1 MTKKELVRV
10 YVIKSLIEDKMTSRD
25 AAEVL
30 SLSERQIK
38 RLKAGVKKDGEVF
51 VIHKNRGRKPKHT
64 IPGKIR
70 EEIVSLV
77 RNKYKGVNYTHLAEL
92 LEEREGITISQSS
105 VSRILKAKGIKSP
118 RKHRPPKPHR
128 TRERK
133 PQEGLLLQM
142 DASPYEWIPGIKCS
156 LHGAID
162 DARGNIT
169 GLYFCE
175 NECLNGYFEVKRQ
188 TILEYGIAVSVYVDR
203 HTIFK
208 APSNARLTIYDE
220 LEGKTLAYTQFS
232 RAMQELSVGIIYA
245 YSPQAK
251 GRIERLW
258 ETLQDRLVLELRL
271 AGIKSIKEANAFLPG
286 FIKRFNAHFAVVPR
300 VPQSA
305 YRPLPVC
312 VQPVCVQRT
321 GRRTGREKHINID
334 YILCRKEIRKA
345 SQGSTFSFGGQIY
358 CLSKNNQIVPLPNK
372 AVITVLTSPRFGMRA
387 EYKGS
392 VYQVRKTVRPVR
404 VIPKK
409 DRVKRIIKVKDDHP
423 WRNGV
428 EHFTYEESDRE
439 LVAAIYD
446 PKGWE

>member
-1 MTKKELVRV
+1 MEKVRYLMTKKELVRV
-10 YVIKSLIEDKMTSRD
+10 HVIKSLIEDKMTSRD

-70 EEIVSLV
+70 EEIVFLV

-92 LEEREGITISQSS
+92 LREEEGITVSQSS

-175 NECLNGYFEVKRQ
+175 HECLNGYYEVKRQ
-188 TILEYGIAVSVYVDR
+188 TILEYGIPISIYVDR

-220 LEGKTLAYTQFS
+220 LEGKTFAYTQFS
-232 RAMQELSVGIIYA
+232 RAMQELSVGMIYA

-258 ETLQDRLVLELRL
+258 GTLQDRLALELRL
-271 AGIKSIKEANAFLPG
+271 AGIKSLGEANAFLPG

-300 VPQSA
+300 EPQSA
-305 YRPLPVC
+305 YRPL
-312 VQPVCVQRT
+312 
-321 GRRTGREKHINID
+321 GEDINLD
-334 YILCRKEIRKA
+334 YILCRKETRKA
-345 SQGSTFSFGGQIY
+345 CPGSIFSFGGQIY
-358 CLSKNNQIVPLPNK
+358 QVIKNTLVVAIPNK
-372 AVITVLTSPRFGMRA
+372 AAITVLTSPRFGIRA
-387 EYKGS
+387 EYKGG
-392 VYQVRKTVRPVR
+392 VYQVRKTVRPAR

-409 DRVKRIIKVKDDHP
+409 DRVKRTIKVKDDHP

>member
-10 YVIKSLIEDKMTSRD
+10 YVIKSLVEDKMTSRE

-51 VIHKNRGRKPKHT
+51 VIHKNRGHKPKHT

-70 EEIVSLV
+70 EKIVSLA

-92 LEEREGITISQSS
+92 LREHEGISISQSS

-118 RKHRPPKPHR
+118 RKHKPPKPHR

-188 TILEYGIAVSVYVDR
+188 TILEYGLALSVYVDR

-208 APSNARLTIYDE
+208 APSNAKLTIYDE

-232 RAMQELSVGIIYA
+232 RAMQELSVGMVYA

-258 ETLQDRLVLELRL
+258 GTLQDRLALELRL
-271 AGIKSIKEANAFLPG
+271 AGIKSLKEANAFLPG
-286 FIKRFNAHFAVVPR
+286 FIRQFNARFAVVPR
-300 VPQSA
+300 EPQSA
-305 YRPLPVC
+305 YRPL
-312 VQPVCVQRT
+312 
-321 GRRTGREKHINID
+321 EKHINID
-334 YILCRKEIRKA
+334 YILCRKETRKA
-345 SQGSTFSFGGQIY
+345 SHGSTFSFGGQTY
-358 CLSKNNQIVPLPNK
+358 QLSKNNQAVPLPNK
-372 AVITVLTSPRFGMRA
+372 AAINVLTSPRLGMRV
-387 EYKGS
+387 EYKGG
-392 VYQVRKTVRPVR
+392 VYEVRKAIKPAK

-409 DRVKRIIKVKDDHP
+409 DRVRSFIKVKDDHP
-423 WRNGV
+423 WKNGSL
-428 EHFTYEESDRE
+428 EPNFTYEESDRE

-446 PKGWE
+446 PKGW

>member
-1 MTKKELVRV
+1 MEKVRYLMTKKELVRV
-10 YVIKSLIEDKMTSRD
+10 HVIKSLIEDKMTSRD

-30 SLSERQIK
+30 NLSERQIK

-64 IPGKIR
+64 IPGEIRDKI
-70 EEIVSLV
+70 VFLA

-92 LEEREGITISQSS
+92 LREHEGVTISQSS

-142 DASPYEWIPGIKCS
+142 DASPYKWLPGIKCS

-175 NECLNGYFEVKRQ
+175 HECLNGYLEVKRQ
-188 TILEYGIAVSVYVDR
+188 TILEYGLPVSVYVDR

-208 APSNARLTIYDE
+208 APSNAKLTIYDE

-232 RAMQELSVGIIYA
+232 RAMQELSVGMVYA

-258 ETLQDRLVLELRL
+258 ETLQDRLTLELRL

-286 FIKRFNAHFAVVPR
+286 FIKRFNARFAVIPR
-300 VPQSA
+300 EPQSA
-305 YRPLPVC
+305 YRPL
-312 VQPVCVQRT
+312 
-321 GRRTGREKHINID
+321 GKHINID
-334 YILCRKEIRKA
+334 YILCRKVTRKA
-345 SQGSTFSFGGQIY
+345 CHGSTFSFGGQIY
-358 CLSKNNQIVPLPNK
+358 QLSKDNQVVSMPNK
-372 AVITVLTSPRFGMRA
+372 ATITVLASPRFGIKA
-387 EYKGS
+387 EYKGG
-392 VYQVRKTVRPVR
+392 VYQVIKTVRPVR
-404 VIPKK
+404 VIAKK
-409 DRVKRIIKVKDDHP
+409 DKVKRFIKIKDDHP
-423 WRNGV
+423 WRNGGL

-446 PKGWE
+446 PKGDIFTD

>member
-1 MTKKELVRV
+1 MEKVRYLMTKKELVRV
-10 YVIKSLIEDKMTSRD
+10 HVIKSLIEDKMTSRD
-25 AAEVL
+25 ASEVL
-30 SLSERQIK
+30 NLSERQIK
-38 RLKAGVKKDGEVF
+38 RLKVGVKKDGEVF

-64 IPGKIR
+64 IPGEIRDKI
-70 EEIVSLV
+70 VFLA

-92 LEEREGITISQSS
+92 LREHEGVTISQSS

-142 DASPYEWIPGIKCS
+142 DASPYEWLPGIKCS

-175 NECLNGYFEVKRQ
+175 HECLNGYLEVKRQ
-188 TILEYGIAVSVYVDR
+188 TILAYGLPVSVYVDR

-208 APSNARLTIYDE
+208 APSNAKLTIDDE

-258 ETLQDRLVLELRL
+258 ETLQDRLTLEL
-271 AGIKSIKEANAFLPG
+271 
-286 FIKRFNAHFAVVPR
+286 
-300 VPQSA
+300 
-305 YRPLPVC
+305 
-312 VQPVCVQRT
+312 
-321 GRRTGREKHINID
+321 
-334 YILCRKEIRKA
+334 
-345 SQGSTFSFGGQIY
+345 
-358 CLSKNNQIVPLPNK
+358 
-372 AVITVLTSPRFGMRA
+372 
-387 EYKGS
+387 
-392 VYQVRKTVRPVR
+392 
-404 VIPKK
+404 
-409 DRVKRIIKVKDDHP
+409 
-423 WRNGV
+423 
-428 EHFTYEESDRE
+428 
-439 LVAAIYD
+439 
-446 PKGWE
+446 

>member
-1 MTKKELVRV
+1 MEKVRYLMTKKELVRV
-10 YVIKSLIEDKMTSRD
+10 HVIKSLIEDKMTSRD

-38 RLKAGVKKDGEVF
+38 RLKAGVKKEGEVF

-64 IPGKIR
+64 IPGEIR
-70 EEIVSLV
+70 EEIVFLA
-77 RNKYKGVNYTHLAEL
+77 RNKYKGVNYTHLSEL
-92 LEEREGITISQSS
+92 LKEHEGITISQSS

-118 RKHRPPKPHR
+118 RKHRSPKPHR

-169 GLYFCE
+169 GLHFCE

-188 TILEYGIAVSVYVDR
+188 TILEYGLPISIYVDR

-208 APSNARLTIYDE
+208 APSNAKLTIYDE
-220 LEGKTLAYTQFS
+220 LEGKAFAYTQFS
-232 RAMQELSVGIIYA
+232 RAMQELSIGIIYA

-258 ETLQDRLVLELRL
+258 ETLQDRLTLELRL

-286 FIKRFNAHFAVVPR
+286 FIKRFNARFAVVPR
-300 VPQSA
+300 EPQSA
-305 YRPLPVC
+305 YRPL
-312 VQPVCVQRT
+312 
-321 GRRTGREKHINID
+321 EEYINID
-334 YILCRKEIRKA
+334 YMLCRKETRKA
-345 SQGSTFSFGGQIY
+345 SHGSTFSFGGQIY
-358 CLSKNNQIVPLPNK
+358 QLSKNNQVVSIPNK
-372 AVITVLTSPRFGMRA
+372 ATITVLTSPRFGIRA
-387 EYKGS
+387 EYKED
-392 VYQVRKTVRPVR
+392 VYQVRKAVRPAR
-404 VIPKK
+404 VIAKK
-409 DRVKRIIKVKDDHP
+409 DKVKRFIKVKDDHP

-446 PKGWE
+446 PKGWK

>member
-10 YVIKSLIEDKMTSRD
+10 YVIKSLVEDKMTSRE

-64 IPGKIR
+64 IPGEIR
-70 EEIVSLV
+70 EEIVSLA

-92 LEEREGITISQSS
+92 LREHEGITISQSS

-118 RKHRPPKPHR
+118 RKHRPPKLHR

-188 TILEYGIAVSVYVDR
+188 TILEYGLPVSIYVDR

-208 APSNARLTIYDE
+208 APSNTKLTIYDE
-220 LEGKTLAYTQFS
+220 LEGKTFAYTQFS

-258 ETLQDRLVLELRL
+258 GTLQDRLVLELRL
-271 AGIKSIKEANAFLPG
+271 AGIKSIKEANSFLPG

-300 VPQSA
+300 DPQSA
-305 YRPLPVC
+305 YRPL
-312 VQPVCVQRT
+312 
-321 GRRTGREKHINID
+321 GEDINID
-334 YILCRKEIRKA
+334 YILCRKETRKA

-358 CLSKNNQIVPLPNK
+358 CLSKNNQAVPLSNK
-372 AVITVLTSPRFGMRA
+372 AAITVLTSPRFGMRA
-387 EYKGS
+387 EYKGG
-392 VYQVRKTVRPVR
+392 VYEVRKTVRPAR

-409 DRVKRIIKVKDDHP
+409 ERVKRFIKVKDDHP
-423 WRNGV
+423 WKNGV

>member
-1 MTKKELVRV
+1 MEKVRYLMTKKELVRV
-10 YVIKSLIEDKMTSRD
+10 HVIKSLIEDKMTSRD

-30 SLSERQIK
+30 NLSERQIK

-51 VIHKNRGRKPKHT
+51 VIHKNRGCKPKHT
-64 IPGKIR
+64 IPGEIRDKI
-70 EEIVSLV
+70 VFLA

-92 LEEREGITISQSS
+92 LKEEEGITVSQSS

-118 RKHRPPKPHR
+118 RKHKPPKPHR
-128 TRERK
+128 IRERK

-188 TILEYGIAVSVYVDR
+188 TILEYGLPMSIYVDR

-208 APSNARLTIYDE
+208 APSNTKFTIYDE

-286 FIKRFNAHFAVVPR
+286 FIRRFNARFAVVPR
-300 VPQSA
+300 EPQSA
-305 YRPLPVC
+305 YRPL
-312 VQPVCVQRT
+312 
-321 GRRTGREKHINID
+321 EKHINVD

-345 SQGSTFSFGGQIY
+345 CPGSIFSFGGQIY
-358 CLSKNNQIVPLPNK
+358 QVIKNNQVVAIPNK
-372 AVITVLTSPRFGMRA
+372 AAITVLTSPRFGMRA
-387 EYKGS
+387 EYKGG
-392 VYQVRKTVRPVR
+392 VYEVRKTVRPAR

-409 DRVKRIIKVKDDHP
+409 DKVKRFIKVKDDHP
-423 WRNGV
+423 WKNGGI
-428 EHFTYEESDRE
+428 EPFTYEESDRE

>member
-1 MTKKELVRV
+1 ME
-10 YVIKSLIEDKMTSRD
+10 SRD

-30 SLSERQIK
+30 NLSERQIK

-64 IPGKIR
+64 IPVKVR
-70 EEIVSLV
+70 EEIVSLA

-92 LEEREGITISQSS
+92 LREHEGIAISQSS

-118 RKHRPPKPHR
+118 RKHKPPKPHR
-128 TRERK
+128 SRERK

-162 DARGNIT
+162 DAKGNIT

-188 TILEYGIAVSVYVDR
+188 TILEYGLPVSVYVDR
-203 HTIFK
+203 HIIFK
-208 APSNARLTIYDE
+208 APSNTKLTIYDE
-220 LEGKTLAYTQFS
+220 LEGKTFAYTQFS
-232 RAMQELSVGIIYA
+232 RAMQELSIGMVYA

-251 GRIERLW
+251 CRIERLW
-258 ETLQDRLVLELRL
+258 ETLQDRLTLELRL
-271 AGIKSIKEANAFLPG
+271 AGIKSIKEAAFLPG
-286 FIKRFNAHFAVVPR
+286 FIQRFNARFAVIPR
-300 VPQSA
+300 EPQSA
-305 YRPLPVC
+305 YRPL
-312 VQPVCVQRT
+312 
-321 GRRTGREKHINID
+321 EKHINID
-334 YILCRKEIRKA
+334 YILCRKETRKA
-345 SQGSTFSFGGQIY
+345 SQGSTFSFGGQTY
-358 CLSKNNQIVPLPNK
+358 QLSKNNQVVTIPNK
-372 AVITVLTSPRFGMRA
+372 AAITVLTSPRFGMRV
-387 EYKGS
+387 EYKGG
-392 VYQVRKTVRPVR
+392 VYEVRKTVRPAR

-409 DRVKRIIKVKDDHP
+409 DRVKRFIKVKDDHP
-423 WRNGV
+423 WKNGGV

-446 PKGWE
+446 PQG

>member
-1 MTKKELVRV
+1 MEKVRYLMTKKELVRV
-10 YVIKSLIEDKMTSRD
+10 HVIKSLIEDKMTSRD

-30 SLSERQIK
+30 NLSERQIK

-64 IPGKIR
+64 IPGEIR
-70 EEIVSLV
+70 EEIVFLA
-77 RNKYKGVNYTHLAEL
+77 RNKYKGVNYTHLSEL
-92 LEEREGITISQSS
+92 LREREGMTISQSS
-105 VSRILKAKGIKSP
+105 VSRILKAKGIESP

-133 PQEGLLLQM
+133 PQEEFLLQM

-188 TILEYGIAVSVYVDR
+188 TILEYGIPVSIYVDQ

-208 APSNARLTIYDE
+208 APSNTKFTIDDE
-220 LEGKTLAYTQFS
+220 LEGKTFAYTQFS
-232 RAMQELSVGIIYA
+232 RAMQELSIGMIYA
-245 YSPQAK
+245 CSPQAK

-286 FIKRFNAHFAVVPR
+286 FIKRFNARFAVVPLE
-300 VPQSA
+300 PQSA
-305 YRPLPVC
+305 YRPL
-312 VQPVCVQRT
+312 
-321 GRRTGREKHINID
+321 EKHINID
-334 YILCRKEIRKA
+334 DILCRKEIRKA
-345 SQGSTFSFGGQIY
+345 SQGSTFSFGGQTY
-358 CLSKNNQIVPLPNK
+358 QLSKNNQVISIPNK
-372 AVITVLTSPRFGMRA
+372 ATITVLTSPRFGMRA
-387 EYKGS
+387 EYKGG
-392 VYQVRKTVRPVR
+392 VYQVRKTVRPAR
-404 VIPKK
+404 VIAKK
-409 DRVKRIIKVKDDHP
+409 DRVKRFIKIKDDHP
-423 WRNGV
+423 WKNGV

>member
-1 MTKKELVRV
+1 MEKVRYLMTKKELVRAH
-10 YVIKSLIEDKMTSRD
+10 VIKSLIEDKMTSRD

-30 SLSERQIK
+30 NLSERQIK
-38 RLKAGVKKDGEVF
+38 RLKVGVKKDGEVF

-64 IPGKIR
+64 IPGEIRDKI
-70 EEIVSLV
+70 VFLA

-92 LEEREGITISQSS
+92 LREHEGVTISQSS

-142 DASPYEWIPGIKCS
+142 DASPYEWLPGIKCS

-175 NECLNGYFEVKRQ
+175 HECLNGYLEVKRQ
-188 TILEYGIAVSVYVDR
+188 TILAYGLPVSVYVDR

-208 APSNARLTIYDE
+208 APSNAKLTIDDE

-232 RAMQELSVGIIYA
+232 RAMQELSVGMVYA

-258 ETLQDRLVLELRL
+258 ETLQDRLTLELRF

-286 FIKRFNAHFAVVPR
+286 FIKRFNAHFAIVPR
-300 VPQSA
+300 EPQSA
-305 YRPLPVC
+305 YRPL
-312 VQPVCVQRT
+312 
-321 GRRTGREKHINID
+321 GEHINID
-334 YILCRKEIRKA
+334 YILCRKETRKV
-345 SQGSTFSFGGQIY
+345 SHGSTFSFGGQIY
-358 CLSKNNQIVPLPNK
+358 QLSKDNQVVSMPNK
-372 AVITVLTSPRFGMRA
+372 ATITVLTSPRFGIKA
-387 EYKGS
+387 EYKGG
-392 VYQVRKTVRPVR
+392 VYQAIKTVRPVR
-404 VIPKK
+404 VIAKK
-409 DRVKRIIKVKDDHP
+409 DRVERIIKVKNDHP

-439 LVAAIYD
+439 LVAAIYE
-446 PKGWE
+446 PEGWK

>member
-1 MTKKELVRV
+1 MEKVRYLMTKKELVRV
-10 YVIKSLIEDKMTSRD
+10 HVIKSLIEDKMTSRD

-38 RLKAGVKKDGEVF
+38 RLKAGVKKEGEVF

-64 IPGKIR
+64 IPGEIR
-70 EEIVSLV
+70 EEIVFLA
-77 RNKYKGVNYTHLAEL
+77 RNKYKGVNYTHLSEL
-92 LEEREGITISQSS
+92 LREQEGITISQSS

-162 DARGNIT
+162 DAKGNIT

-188 TILEYGIAVSVYVDR
+188 TILEYGLPISVYVDR

-220 LEGKTLAYTQFS
+220 LEGKAFAYTQFS

-258 ETLQDRLVLELRL
+258 GTLQDRLTLELRL

-300 VPQSA
+300 EPQSA

-312 VQPVCVQRT
+312 VQRT
-321 GRRTGREKHINID
+321 GRGEHINID
-334 YILCRKEIRKA
+334 YILCRKDARKA
-345 SQGSTFSFGGQIY
+345 CHGSIFSFGGQIY
-358 CLSKNNQIVPLPNK
+358 QVIKNNLVVAIPNK
-372 AVITVLTSPRFGMRA
+372 ASITILTSPRFGMRA

-392 VYQVRKTVRPVR
+392 VYEVRKTVRPVR
-404 VIPKK
+404 VIAKK
-409 DRVKRIIKVKDDHP
+409 DRVRRIIKVKDNHP

-446 PKGWE
+446 PEGWK

>member
-1 MTKKELVRV
+1 MEKVRYLMTKKELVRV
-10 YVIKSLIEDKMTSRD
+10 HVIKSLIEDKMTSRD
-25 AAEVL
+25 AVEVL
-30 SLSERQIK
+30 NLSERQIK

-64 IPGKIR
+64 IPGEIR
-70 EEIVSLV
+70 EEIVFLA
-77 RNKYKGVNYTHLAEL
+77 RNKYKRVNYTHLSEL
-92 LEEREGITISQSS
+92 LREHEGITISQSS

-169 GLYFCE
+169 GLCFCE
-175 NECLNGYFEVKRQ
+175 NECLNGYYEVKRQ
-188 TILEYGIAVSVYVDR
+188 TILKYGIPISIYVDR

-208 APSNARLTIYDE
+208 APSNTKLTIYDE

-232 RAMQELSVGIIYA
+232 RAMQELSIGMIYA

-258 ETLQDRLVLELRL
+258 ETLQDRLALELRL
-271 AGIKSIKEANAFLPG
+271 AGIKSIKEANSFLPG

-300 VPQSA
+300 EPQSA
-305 YRPLPVC
+305 YRPL
-312 VQPVCVQRT
+312 
-321 GRRTGREKHINID
+321 EKDINID
-334 YILCRKEIRKA
+334 YILCRKETRKA
-345 SQGSTFSFGGQIY
+345 SHGSTFSFGGQIY
-358 CLSKNNQIVPLPNK
+358 QLSKNNQAVPLPNK
-372 AVITVLTSPRFGMRA
+372 AAITVLTSPRFGMQA

-392 VYQVRKTVRPVR
+392 VYEVRKTVRPAR

-409 DRVKRIIKVKDDHP
+409 DKIKRFIKVKDDHP

-428 EHFTYEESDRE
+428 EHFTYQESDRE

>member
-1 MTKKELVRV
+1 MEKVRYLMTKKELVRV
-10 YVIKSLIEDKMTSRD
+10 HVIKSLIEDKMTSRE

-64 IPGKIR
+64 IPGETR
-70 EEIVSLV
+70 EEIVFLA

-92 LEEREGITISQSS
+92 LREREGITISQSS

-142 DASPYEWIPGIKCS
+142 DASPHEWIPGIGCS

-188 TILEYGIAVSVYVDR
+188 TLLEYGLPISIYVDR

-208 APSNARLTIYDE
+208 APSNAKLTICDE

-300 VPQSA
+300 EPQSA
-305 YRPLPVC
+305 YRPL
-312 VQPVCVQRT
+312 
-321 GRRTGREKHINID
+321 EEHINIE
-334 YILCRKEIRKA
+334 YILCRKETRKA

-372 AVITVLTSPRFGMRA
+372 TVITVLTSPRFGMRA
-387 EYKGS
+387 EYKSS

-404 VIPKK
+404 VMPKK

-428 EHFTYEESDRE
+428 EHFTYEESDQE

>member
-10 YVIKSLIEDKMTSRD
+10 YVIKSLIDDKMTIRD

-30 SLSERQIK
+30 NLSERQIK

-64 IPGKIR
+64 IPGEIGDKI
-70 EEIVSLV
+70 VFLA
-77 RNKYKGVNYTHLAEL
+77 RNKYEGVNYTHLAEL
-92 LEEREGITISQSS
+92 LREHEGITISQSS

-128 TRERK
+128 IRERK

-142 DASPYEWIPGIKCS
+142 DASPYEWIAGIKCS

-162 DARGNIT
+162 DAKGNIT

-188 TILEYGIAVSVYVDR
+188 TLLEYGIPVGVYVNQ

-208 APSNARLTIYDE
+208 APSNAKLTIYDE
-220 LEGKTLAYTQFS
+220 LEGKVLAYTQFS

-245 YSPQAK
+245 CSPQAK

-286 FIKRFNAHFAVVPR
+286 FIKRFNARFAVVPR
-300 VPQSA
+300 EPQSA
-305 YRPLPVC
+305 YRSL
-312 VQPVCVQRT
+312 
-321 GRRTGREKHINID
+321 EEHINID

-345 SQGSTFSFGGQIY
+345 YHGSIFSFGGQIY
-358 CLSKNNQIVPLPNK
+358 QLSKNKKVVSILNK
-372 AVITVLTSPRFGMRA
+372 ATITVLTSPKFGIRT
-387 EYKGS
+387 EYKGC

-404 VIPKK
+404 VIAKK
-409 DRVKRIIKVKDDHP
+409 DRVKRFIKVKDDHT
-423 WRNGV
+423 WKNGV
-428 EHFTYEESDRE
+428 EHFTYEESDRDGLHPSNWTHLGE
-439 LVAAIYD
+439 
-446 PKGWE
+446 K

>member
-10 YVIKSLIEDKMTSRD
+10 HVIKSLIEDKMTSRD

-70 EEIVSLV
+70 EEIVFLV

-92 LEEREGITISQSS
+92 LREEEGITISQSS

-118 RKHRPPKPHR
+118 RKHKPPKPHR

-142 DASPYEWIPGIKCS
+142 DASPYEWLPGIKCS

-175 NECLNGYFEVKRQ
+175 HECLNGYYEVKRQ
-188 TILEYGIAVSVYVDR
+188 TILEYGIPISIYVDR

-220 LEGKTLAYTQFS
+220 LEGKTFAYTQFS
-232 RAMQELSVGIIYA
+232 RAMQELSVGMIYA

-258 ETLQDRLVLELRL
+258 GTLQDRLALELRL
-271 AGIKSIKEANAFLPG
+271 AGIKSLGEANAFLPG

-300 VPQSA
+300 EPQSA
-305 YRPLPVC
+305 YRPL
-312 VQPVCVQRT
+312 
-321 GRRTGREKHINID
+321 GEDINLD
-334 YILCRKEIRKA
+334 YILCRKETRKA
-345 SQGSTFSFGGQIY
+345 CPGSIFSFGGQIY
-358 CLSKNNQIVPLPNK
+358 QVIKNTLVVAIPNK
-372 AVITVLTSPRFGMRA
+372 AAITVLTSPRFGIRA
-387 EYKGS
+387 EYKGG
-392 VYQVRKTVRPVR
+392 VYQVRKTVRPAR

-409 DRVKRIIKVKDDHP
+409 DRVKRTIKVKDDHP

-446 PKGWE
+446 PKGW

>member
-1 MTKKELVRV
+1 MEKVRYLMTKKELVRV

-64 IPGKIR
+64 IPGEIR
-70 EEIVSLV
+70 EKIVFLA

-92 LEEREGITISQSS
+92 LEERESITISQSS

-162 DARGNIT
+162 DAKGNIT

-188 TILEYGIAVSVYVDR
+188 TILEYGLALSVYVDR

-208 APSNARLTIYDE
+208 APSNAKLTIYDE
-220 LEGKTLAYTQFS
+220 LEGKALAYTQFS
-232 RAMQELSVGIIYA
+232 RAMQELSIGMVYA

-258 ETLQDRLVLELRL
+258 ETLQDRLALELRL
-271 AGIKSIKEANAFLPG
+271 AGIKSLEEANAFLPG
-286 FIKRFNAHFAVVPR
+286 FIRQFNARFAVVPR
-300 VPQSA
+300 EPQSA
-305 YRPLPVC
+305 YRPL
-312 VQPVCVQRT
+312 
-321 GRRTGREKHINID
+321 GKHINID
-334 YILCRKEIRKA
+334 DILCRKEARKA
-345 SQGSTFSFGGQIY
+345 SQGSTFSFGGQTY
-358 CLSKNNQIVPLPNK
+358 QLSKNNQAVPLPNK
-372 AVITVLTSPRFGMRA
+372 AAITVLTSPRFGMRA
-387 EYKGS
+387 EYNAC
-392 VYQVRKTVRPVR
+392 VYEVRKAVRPAKVML
-404 VIPKK
+404 KE
-409 DRVKRIIKVKDDHP
+409 DRAKRPIKVKDDHP
-423 WRNGV
+423 WKNSGA
-428 EHFTYEESDRE
+428 EPNFTYEESDRE

>member
-10 YVIKSLIEDKMTSRD
+10 HVIKSLIEDKMTSRD

-30 SLSERQIK
+30 NLSERQIK

-64 IPGKIR
+64 IPDKRR
-70 EEIVSLV
+70 EEIVFLA

-92 LEEREGITISQSS
+92 LREHEGITISQSS
-105 VSRILKAKGIKSP
+105 VSRILKAKGIKS
-118 RKHRPPKPHR
+118 RKKHRPPKPHR

-169 GLYFCE
+169 GLYFSP

-188 TILEYGIAVSVYVDR
+188 TILEYGIPVSVYVDR

-258 ETLQDRLVLELRL
+258 ETLQDRLALELRL

-300 VPQSA
+300 EPQSA
-305 YRPLPVC
+305 YRPL
-312 VQPVCVQRT
+312 
-321 GRRTGREKHINID
+321 EKHINID
-334 YILCRKEIRKA
+334 YILCRKETRKA
-345 SQGSTFSFGGQIY
+345 SSGSTFSFGGQIY
-358 CLSKNNQIVPLPNK
+358 CLSKNNQVVPLPNK
-372 AVITVLTSPRFGMRA
+372 TAITILTSPRFGIRA

-404 VIPKK
+404 VIAKK

-423 WRNGV
+423 WKNGGV

-446 PKGWE
+446 PKGWG

>member
-10 YVIKSLIEDKMTSRD
+10 HVIKSLIEDKMTSRD

-70 EEIVSLV
+70 EEIVFLV

-92 LEEREGITISQSS
+92 LREEEGITVSQSS

-118 RKHRPPKPHR
+118 RKHKPPKPHR

-142 DASPYEWIPGIKCS
+142 DASPYEWLPGIKCS

-175 NECLNGYFEVKRQ
+175 HECLNGYYEVKRQ
-188 TILEYGIAVSVYVDR
+188 TILEYGIPISIYVDR

-220 LEGKTLAYTQFS
+220 LEGKTFAYTQFS
-232 RAMQELSVGIIYA
+232 RAMQELSVGMIYA

-258 ETLQDRLVLELRL
+258 GTLQDRLALELRL
-271 AGIKSIKEANAFLPG
+271 AGIKSLGEANAFLPG

-300 VPQSA
+300 EPQSA
-305 YRPLPVC
+305 YRPL
-312 VQPVCVQRT
+312 
-321 GRRTGREKHINID
+321 GEDINLD
-334 YILCRKEIRKA
+334 YILCRKETRKA
-345 SQGSTFSFGGQIY
+345 CPGSIFSFGGQIY
-358 CLSKNNQIVPLPNK
+358 QVIKNTLVVAIPNK
-372 AVITVLTSPRFGMRA
+372 AAITVLTSPRFGIRA
-387 EYKGS
+387 EYKGG
-392 VYQVRKTVRPVR
+392 VYQVRKTVRPAR

-409 DRVKRIIKVKDDHP
+409 DRVKRTIKVKDDHP

-446 PKGWE
+446 PKGW

>member
-1 MTKKELVRV
+1 MEKVRYLMTKKELVRV
-10 YVIKSLIEDKMTSRD
+10 HVIKSLIEDKMTSGD

-30 SLSERQIK
+30 SLSKRQIK

-51 VIHKNRGRKPKHT
+51 VIHKNRGHKPKHS

-70 EEIVSLV
+70 EEIVSLALT
-77 RNKYKGVNYTHLAEL
+77 KYKGVNYTHLSEL

-105 VSRILKAKGIKSP
+105 VSRILKDKGIKSP
-118 RKHRPPKPHR
+118 RKHKPPKPHR
-128 TRERK
+128 IRERK

-169 GLYFCE
+169 GLHFCE

-188 TILEYGIAVSVYVDR
+188 TILEYGLPVSVYVDR

-208 APSNARLTIYDE
+208 APSNAKLTIYDE
-220 LEGKTLAYTQFS
+220 LEGKALAYTQFN
-232 RAMQELSVGIIYA
+232 RAMQELSIGMVYA

-258 ETLQDRLVLELRL
+258 ETLQDRLTLELRL

-286 FIKRFNAHFAVVPR
+286 FIQRFNARFAVIPR
-300 VPQSA
+300 EPQSA
-305 YRPLPVC
+305 YRPL
-312 VQPVCVQRT
+312 
-321 GRRTGREKHINID
+321 EEHINID
-334 YILCRKEIRKA
+334 YILCRKESRKA
-345 SQGSTFSFGGQIY
+345 SPGSTFSFGGQTY
-358 CLSKNNQIVPLPNK
+358 QLSKNNKAAPLPNK
-372 AVITVLTSPRFGMRA
+372 AAITVLTSPRFGMRA
-387 EYKGS
+387 EYKGC
-392 VYQVRKTVRPVR
+392 VYQVRKAVRPAKVM
-404 VIPKK
+404 PKK
-409 DRVKRIIKVKDDHP
+409 DRVKKFIKVKDDHP
-423 WRNGV
+423 WKNGGV
-428 EHFTYEESDRE
+428 EPNFTCEESDRE

-446 PKGWE
+446 PKGW

>member
-1 MTKKELVRV
+1 
-10 YVIKSLIEDKMTSRD
+10 MTSRD

-38 RLKAGVKKDGEVF
+38 RLKAGVKKDGGVF

-70 EEIVSLV
+70 EEIVFLV

-92 LEEREGITISQSS
+92 LREEEGITVSQSS

-118 RKHRPPKPHR
+118 RKHKPPKPHR

-142 DASPYEWIPGIKCS
+142 DASPYEWLPGIKCS

-175 NECLNGYFEVKRQ
+175 HECLNGYYEVKRQ
-188 TILEYGIAVSVYVDR
+188 TILEYGIPISIYVDR

-220 LEGKTLAYTQFS
+220 LEGKTFAYTQFS
-232 RAMQELSVGIIYA
+232 RAMQELSVGMIYA

-258 ETLQDRLVLELRL
+258 GTLQDRLALELRL
-271 AGIKSIKEANAFLPG
+271 AGIKSLGEANAFLPG

-300 VPQSA
+300 EPQSA
-305 YRPLPVC
+305 YRPL
-312 VQPVCVQRT
+312 
-321 GRRTGREKHINID
+321 GEDINLD
-334 YILCRKEIRKA
+334 YILCRKETRKA
-345 SQGSTFSFGGQIY
+345 CPGSIFSFGGQIY
-358 CLSKNNQIVPLPNK
+358 QVIKNTLVVAIPNK
-372 AVITVLTSPRFGMRA
+372 AAITVLTSPRFGIRA
-387 EYKGS
+387 EYKGG
-392 VYQVRKTVRPVR
+392 VYQVRKTVRPAR

-409 DRVKRIIKVKDDHP
+409 DRVKRTIKVKDDHP

-446 PKGWE
+446 PKGW

>member
-10 YVIKSLIEDKMTSRD
+10 HVIKSLIEDKMTSRD

-30 SLSERQIK
+30 NLSERQIK
-38 RLKAGVKKDGEVF
+38 RLKAGVKKEGEVF

-64 IPGKIR
+64 IPGEIR

-92 LEEREGITISQSS
+92 LREEEGIAISQSS
-105 VSRILKAKGIKSP
+105 VSRILKAKGIKS
-118 RKHRPPKPHR
+118 RKKHRPPKPHR

-142 DASPYEWIPGIKCS
+142 DASPYEWLPGIGCS

-169 GLYFCE
+169 GLYFCK
-175 NECLNGYFEVKRQ
+175 NECLNGYLEVKRQ
-188 TILEYGIAVSVYVDR
+188 TILEYGLPVSVYVDR

-208 APSNARLTIYDE
+208 APSNARLTIDDE
-220 LEGKTLAYTQFS
+220 LEGKAFAYTQFS

-245 YSPQAK
+245 CSPQAK

-258 ETLQDRLVLELRL
+258 GTLQDRLTLELRL

-286 FIKRFNAHFAVVPR
+286 FIKRFNARFAVVPR

-305 YRPLPVC
+305 YRPL
-312 VQPVCVQRT
+312 
-321 GRRTGREKHINID
+321 EEHMNID
-334 YILCRKEIRKA
+334 DILCRKETRKTG
-345 SQGSTFSFGGQIY
+345 QGSTFSFGGQIY
-358 CLSKNNQIVPLPNK
+358 QLSKNNQAVPLPNK
-372 AVITVLTSPRFGMRA
+372 AAITVLTSPRFGVRA
-387 EYKGS
+387 EYKGG

-404 VIPKK
+404 VIAKK
-409 DRVKRIIKVKDDHP
+409 DRVERFVKVKDDHP

-446 PKGWE
+446 PEGWK

>member
-30 SLSERQIK
+30 NLSERQIK

-64 IPGKIR
+64 IPGEIR
-70 EEIVSLV
+70 EKIVFLA

-92 LEEREGITISQSS
+92 LREREGITISQSS
-105 VSRILKAKGIKSP
+105 VSRILKAQGIKSP

-162 DARGNIT
+162 DAKGNIT

-188 TILEYGIAVSVYVDR
+188 TILEYGLPVSVYVDR

-208 APSNARLTIYDE
+208 APSNTKLTLYDE
-220 LEGKTLAYTQFS
+220 LEGKALAYTQFS
-232 RAMQELSVGIIYA
+232 RAMQELSVGMVYA

-258 ETLQDRLVLELRL
+258 GTLQDRLALELRL
-271 AGIKSIKEANAFLPG
+271 AGIKFLGEANAFLPG
-286 FIKRFNAHFAVVPR
+286 FIKQFNASFSVVPR
-300 VPQSA
+300 EPQPA
-305 YRPLPVC
+305 YRPL
-312 VQPVCVQRT
+312 
-321 GRRTGREKHINID
+321 EKHINID
-334 YILCRKEIRKA
+334 YILCRKETRKA

-358 CLSKNNQIVPLPNK
+358 QLSKNNQVVPLPNK
-372 AVITVLTSPRFGMRA
+372 AAITVLTSPRFGIQA
-387 EYKGS
+387 EYKDG
-392 VYQVRKTVRPVR
+392 VYEVRKTVRPAK
-404 VIPKK
+404 VIAKK
-409 DRVKRIIKVKDDHP
+409 YRIKRFIKVKDDHP
-423 WRNGV
+423 WKNSGV
-428 EHFTYEESDRE
+428 KPNFIYEESDRE

>member
-1 MTKKELVRV
+1 MR
-10 YVIKSLIEDKMTSRD
+10 
-25 AAEVL
+25 
-30 SLSERQIK
+30 
-38 RLKAGVKKDGEVF
+38 
-51 VIHKNRGRKPKHT
+51 
-64 IPGKIR
+64 
-70 EEIVSLV
+70 
-77 RNKYKGVNYTHLAEL
+77 
-92 LEEREGITISQSS
+92 EREGITISQSS
-105 VSRILKAKGIKSP
+105 VSRILKAKGIKS
-118 RKHRPPKPHR
+118 RKKHRPPKPHR

-142 DASPYEWIPGIKCS
+142 DASPYEWIPGIVCS

-188 TILEYGIAVSVYVDR
+188 TILEYGLAVSIYVDR

-208 APSNARLTIYDE
+208 APSNAKLTIYDE

-271 AGIKSIKEANAFLPG
+271 AGIKPIKEANAFLPG

-300 VPQSA
+300 EPQSA
-305 YRPLPVC
+305 YRPL
-312 VQPVCVQRT
+312 
-321 GRRTGREKHINID
+321 GEDINID
-334 YILCRKEIRKA
+334 YILCRKVTRK
-345 SQGSTFSFGGQIY
+345 SSHGSTFSFGGQIY
-358 CLSKNNQIVPLPNK
+358 QIIKNNQVVAIPNK
-372 AVITVLTSPRFGMRA
+372 AAITVLTSPRFGIKA

-423 WRNGV
+423 WKNGV
-428 EHFTYEESDRE
+428 EDFTYEESDRE

>member
-1 MTKKELVRV
+1 MEKVRYLMTKKELVRV
-10 YVIKSLIEDKMTSRD
+10 HVIKSLIEDKMTSRE

-64 IPGKIR
+64 IPGETR
-70 EEIVSLV
+70 EEIVFLA

-92 LEEREGITISQSS
+92 LREREGITISQSS
-105 VSRILKAKGIKSP
+105 VSRILKAKGIKS
-118 RKHRPPKPHR
+118 RKKHRPPKPHR

-142 DASPYEWIPGIKCS
+142 DASPYEWIPGIVCS

-175 NECLNGYFEVKRQ
+175 NECLNGYYEVKRQ
-188 TILEYGIAVSVYVDR
+188 TILEYGLAVSIYVDR

-208 APSNARLTIYDE
+208 APSNSKLTIYDE

-258 ETLQDRLVLELRL
+258 ETLQDRLTLELRL

-286 FIKRFNAHFAVVPR
+286 FIQRFNTRFQVVPR
-300 VPQSA
+300 DSQSA
-305 YRPLPVC
+305 YRPL
-312 VQPVCVQRT
+312 
-321 GRRTGREKHINID
+321 GEDINID
-334 YILCRKEIRKA
+334 YILCRKVTRK
-345 SQGSTFSFGGQIY
+345 SSHGSTFSFRGQIY
-358 CLSKNNQIVPLPNK
+358 CLSKNNQVVAIPNK
-372 AVITVLTSPRFGMRA
+372 AAITVLTSPRFGIKA

-423 WRNGV
+423 WKNGV
-428 EHFTYEESDRE
+428 EDFTYEESDRE

>member
-1 MTKKELVRV
+1 MTKKELVRI

-30 SLSERQIK
+30 NLSKRQIK
-38 RLKAGVKKDGEVF
+38 RLKAGVKKEGEVF

-64 IPGKIR
+64 IPAKIR
-70 EEIVSLV
+70 EEIVSLA
-77 RNKYKGVNYTHLAEL
+77 RNKYKGVNYTHLSEL

-118 RKHRPPKPHR
+118 RKHKPPKPHR
-128 TRERK
+128 IRERK

-142 DASPYEWIPGIKCS
+142 DASPYEWIPGIKGS

-188 TILEYGIAVSVYVDR
+188 TILEYGLAVSVYVDR

-208 APSNARLTIYDE
+208 APSNAKLTIYDE
-220 LEGKTLAYTQFS
+220 LEGKALAYTQFS
-232 RAMQELSVGIIYA
+232 RAMQELSIGMVYA

-258 ETLQDRLVLELRL
+258 GTLQDRLALELRL
-271 AGIKSIKEANAFLPG
+271 AGISSLKEANAFLPG
-286 FIKRFNAHFAVVPR
+286 FIRQFNASFAVVPR
-300 VPQSA
+300 DSQSA
-305 YRPLPVC
+305 YRPL
-312 VQPVCVQRT
+312 
-321 GRRTGREKHINID
+321 EKHMEID
-334 YILCRKEIRKA
+334 YILCRKETRKA

-358 CLSKNNQIVPLPNK
+358 QLSKNNQAVPLPNK
-372 AVITVLTSPRFGMRA
+372 AAITVLTSPRFGMRA
-387 EYKGS
+387 EYKDC
-392 VYQVRKTVRPVR
+392 VYEVRKTVRPAK

-409 DRVKRIIKVKDDHP
+409 DRIKRFIKVKDDHP
-423 WRNGV
+423 WKNSGV
-428 EHFTYEESDRE
+428 KPNFIYEESDRE
-439 LVAAIYD
+439 LVAVIYD

>member
-1 MTKKELVRV
+1 MEKVRYLMTKKELVRAH
-10 YVIKSLIEDKMTSRD
+10 VIKSLIEDKMTSRD

-30 SLSERQIK
+30 NLSERQIK
-38 RLKAGVKKDGEVF
+38 RLKAGVKKEGEVF

-64 IPGKIR
+64 IPGKR
-70 EEIVSLV
+70 RDKVVFLV

-92 LEEREGITISQSS
+92 LREQEGITISQSS

-142 DASPYEWIPGIKCS
+142 DASPYEWIPGIGCS

-175 NECLNGYFEVKRQ
+175 NECLNGYYEVKRQ
-188 TILEYGIAVSVYVDR
+188 TILEYGIPVSIYVDR

-220 LEGKTLAYTQFS
+220 LEGKAFAYTQFS

-258 ETLQDRLVLELRL
+258 GTLQDRLTLELRL

-300 VPQSA
+300 EPQSA
-305 YRPLPVC
+305 YRPL
-312 VQPVCVQRT
+312 
-321 GRRTGREKHINID
+321 GEHINID
-334 YILCRKEIRKA
+334 YILCRKETRKA
-345 SQGSTFSFGGQIY
+345 CHGSIFSFRGQIY
-358 CLSKNNQIVPLPNK
+358 QVIKNNLVVAIPNK
-372 AVITVLTSPRFGMRA
+372 ASITILTSPRFGMRA

-404 VIPKK
+404 VIAKK
-409 DRVKRIIKVKDDHP
+409 DRVRRIIKVKDDHP

-446 PKGWE
+446 PEGWE

>member
-1 MTKKELVRV
+1 MEKVRYLMTKKELVRV
-10 YVIKSLIEDKMTSRD
+10 YVIKSLIEDKMASRD

-30 SLSERQIK
+30 NLSERQIK

-64 IPGKIR
+64 IPGEIR
-70 EEIVSLV
+70 EVIVFLA
-77 RNKYKGVNYTHLAEL
+77 RNKYKGVNYTHLSEL
-92 LEEREGITISQSS
+92 LREEEGITISQSS

-118 RKHRPPKPHR
+118 RKHKPPKPHH

-162 DARGNIT
+162 DAKGNIT
-169 GLYFCE
+169 GLYFSP

-188 TILEYGIAVSVYVDR
+188 ALLEYGLPISIYVDR

-208 APSNARLTIYDE
+208 APSNAKLTIYDE
-220 LEGKTLAYTQFS
+220 LEGKTFAYTQFS
-232 RAMQELSVGIIYA
+232 RAMQELSVGMIYA
-245 YSPQAK
+245 CSPQAK

-258 ETLQDRLVLELRL
+258 ETLQDRLTLELRL

-286 FIKRFNAHFAVVPR
+286 FIKRFNARFAVVPR
-300 VPQSA
+300 EPQSA
-305 YRPLPVC
+305 YRPL
-312 VQPVCVQRT
+312 
-321 GRRTGREKHINID
+321 EEHINID
-334 YILCRKEIRKA
+334 YILCRKETRRA
-345 SQGSTFSFGGQIY
+345 SHGSTFSFGGQTY
-358 CLSKNNQIVPLPNK
+358 QLSKNNKVVSIPNK
-372 AVITVLTSPRFGMRA
+372 AAITVLTSPRFGMRA
-387 EYKGS
+387 EYKGC
-392 VYQVRKTVRPVR
+392 VYQIRKTVRLAR
-404 VIPKK
+404 VIAKEDK
-409 DRVKRIIKVKDDHP
+409 VKRFIKVKDDHP
-423 WRNGV
+423 WKNGV

-446 PKGWE
+446 PEGWK

>member
-1 MTKKELVRV
+1 MEKVRYLMTKKELVRV
-10 YVIKSLIEDKMTSRD
+10 HVIKSLIEDKMTSRD

-30 SLSERQIK
+30 NLSERQIK

-51 VIHKNRGRKPKHT
+51 VVHKNRGRKPKHT
-64 IPGKIR
+64 IPGEIR
-70 EEIVSLV
+70 EKIVSLV

-92 LEEREGITISQSS
+92 LREEEGITISQSS

-118 RKHRPPKPHR
+118 RRHRPPKPHR

-142 DASPYEWIPGIKCS
+142 DASPYEWIPGIGCS

-169 GLYFCE
+169 GLCFSL

-188 TILEYGIAVSVYVDR
+188 TILEYGIPVSIYVDR

-220 LEGKTLAYTQFS
+220 LEGKTFAYTQFS

-258 ETLQDRLVLELRL
+258 GTLQDRLTLELRL
-271 AGIKSIKEANAFLPG
+271 AGIKSIKEANSFLPG
-286 FIKRFNAHFAVVPR
+286 FIKQFNARFAVVPR
-300 VPQSA
+300 EPQSA
-305 YRPLPVC
+305 YRPL
-312 VQPVCVQRT
+312 
-321 GRRTGREKHINID
+321 EKHINID
-334 YILCRKEIRKA
+334 YILCRKETRKA
-345 SQGSTFSFGGQIY
+345 CHGSTFSFGGQIY
-358 CLSKNNQIVPLPNK
+358 QVIKNNLVVAIPNK
-372 AVITVLTSPRFGMRA
+372 ASIAVLTSPRFGIRA

-392 VYQVRKTVRPVR
+392 VYEVRKTVRPVK
-404 VIPKK
+404 VIAKK
-409 DRVKRIIKVKDDHP
+409 DRVRRIIKVKDDHP